1 MRTSSLK
8 GLKVALVHD
17 WLVSPGG
24 AERVLREFASLF
36 PEAPIFT
43 TVYDRKAMGSMFTEK
58 RVLTSYMQKIPF
70 ARRHYRK
77 MLALMPRAFEE
88 FDLREF
94 DLILSSS
101 SCCAK
106 GVISPANTL
115 HISYVHT
122 PMRYAW
128 DLYPDYIKQSGF
140 LTRFAMRIQMTSIR
154 QWDALSGIRVDKY
167 LANSREVAA
176 RIAKTYRRDAA
187 VLHPPVQTDF
197 YSPGSHPDRHEEYY
211 LIVSRLVAYKRV
223 DLAVRACNKLGRKLI
238 VIGSG
243 PEGKSLRRLA
253 GSRISFLGQISDNE
267 VREHYRNC
275 RALLFPA
282 LEDFGITPVEVQ
294 ACGKPVIA
302 LGRGGALDTVVPG
315 VTGVF
320 FDEQTESSLIDGIR
334 EFECRHW
341 DSSEIRRHAKKYD
354 RQFFISKLQD
364 FILEALNDFSNTEH
378 RIL

>member
-8 GLKVALVHD
+8 GLRVALVHD

-36 PEAPIFT
+36 PTAPIFT
-43 TVYDRKAMGSMFTEK
+43 TVYDRKTMGGMFAEN

-70 ARRHYRK
+70 AKKHYRK

-88 FDLREF
+88 FDLRNF

-106 GVISPANTL
+106 GVISPANTV

-128 DLYPDYIKQSGF
+128 DLYSDYVKQAGF
-140 LTRFAMRIQMTSIR
+140 LTRLAMKIQMPSIR
-154 QWDALSGIRVDKY
+154 QWDALSGMRVDKY

-176 RIAKTYRRDAA
+176 RIAKTHRRDAA

-197 YSPGSHPDRHEEYY
+197 YSPGSHPGRYDDYY

-223 DLAVRACNKLGRKLI
+223 DLAVRACSKLGKKLI

-243 PEGKSLRRLA
+243 PEGKRLRRLA
-253 GSRISFLGQISDNE
+253 GPRVSFLGQISDNE
-267 VREHYRNC
+267 IREHYRNC
-275 RALLFPA
+275 RALLFPT
-282 LEDFGITPVEVQ
+282 LEDFGITSIEAQ
-294 ACGKPVIA
+294 ACGKPVVA
-302 LGRGGALDTVVPG
+302 LGRGGSPG
-315 VTGVF
+315 YGDSRFNRCF
-320 FDEQTESSLIDGIR
+320 F
-334 EFECRHW
+334 
-341 DSSEIRRHAKKYD
+341 
-354 RQFFISKLQD
+354 
-364 FILEALNDFSNTEH
+364 
-378 RIL
+378 